1 MNNRTA
7 GHYGWVLALT
17 LAAASTALQAQVYRW
32 TDDQGI
38 THFSQT
44 PPVEAEGRERV
55 KTLSPPKSSEQ
66 EAWQELNTQVKE
78 MQDREDILKENTLA
92 EKEQQDRER
101 NCATARRTIG
111 QLDNDEPLRIR
122 GADGTRRKLTDTERA
137 AHLEKAREMEERYCE
152 E

>member
-1 MNNRTA
+1 MHHRTA
-7 GHYGWVLALT
+7 GQRALLLALT
-17 LAAASTALQAQVYRW
+17 FAAVSFPALAQVYRW

-44 PPVEAEGRERV
+44 PPVEAANRERV
-55 KTLSPPKSSEQ
+55 ETLAPPKSSEA
-66 EAWQELNTQVKE
+66 EAWQELNSQVKE
-78 MQDREDILKENTLA
+78 MQDREDILKENALA

-101 NCATARRTIG
+101 NCATAKRTIS
-111 QLDNDEPLRIR
+111 QLDNEEPLRIR

-137 AHLEKAREMEERYCE
+137 AHLEKARLMEERYCE